1 MVKKS
6 VDKNGWLWL
15 APAYFN
21 QWRLF
26 PRAFIIFY
34 FWLALETSM
43 WFMSL
48 PVPGPAQAAFAS
60 AVMGAGAAW
69 FGLYVNSG
77 PRTSYKNLDRTPHA
91 VTIPHVHTPTP
102 KPKPKPNPTPDS
114 NTEVGDGI
122 PEYKIR
128 GK

>member
-1 MVKKS
+1 MSEKPVN
-6 VDKNGWLWL
+6 KNGWFWL
-15 APAYFN
+15 APEYFN

-34 FWLALETSM
+34 FWLALETSL
-43 WFMSL
+43 WFMGL
-48 PVPGPAQAAFAS
+48 PTPGPAQAAFAS

-77 PRTSYKNLDRTPHA
+77 PTAGYKHLNRTPPVIHKPA
-91 VTIPHVHTPTP
+91 PVVHTTKPTP
-102 KPKPKPNPTPDS
+102 KPKTD
-114 NTEVGDGI
+114 TESGDGI